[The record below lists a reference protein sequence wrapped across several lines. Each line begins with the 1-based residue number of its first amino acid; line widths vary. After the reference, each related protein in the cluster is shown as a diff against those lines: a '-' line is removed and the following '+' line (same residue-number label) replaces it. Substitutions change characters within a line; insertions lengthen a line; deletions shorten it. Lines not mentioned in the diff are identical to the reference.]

1 VARKDPTPAA
11 RGEAVAPTDA
21 APTDAAPAAPATNAA
36 LVKSVPTNYG
46 TGRSWK
52 CANVRRVS
60 PLYRSVLFQP
70 IWAIFEVTFT
80 AAERFQGETARPLLV
95 GSSLLD
101 PEVARLRELR
111 SAVEACAKRKRGV
124 LRATVTESHI
134 SWAVTNFDDP
144 TKNDAIEG
152 GTWVVF
158 SNFSVGKK

>member
-1 VARKDPTPAA
+1 
-11 RGEAVAPTDA
+11 
-21 APTDAAPAAPATNAA
+21 
-36 LVKSVPTNYG
+36 
-46 TGRSWK
+46 
-52 CANVRRVS
+52 
-60 PLYRSVLFQP
+60 
-70 IWAIFEVTFT
+70 
-80 AAERFQGETARPLLV
+80 
-95 GSSLLD
+95 LLD